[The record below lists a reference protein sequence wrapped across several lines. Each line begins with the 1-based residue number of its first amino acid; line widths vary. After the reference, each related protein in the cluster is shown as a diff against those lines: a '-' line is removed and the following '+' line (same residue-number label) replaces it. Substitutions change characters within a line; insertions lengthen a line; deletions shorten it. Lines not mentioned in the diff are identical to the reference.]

1 MRKKEACGVEV
12 NESEGGKACLKRRL
26 ISLHESF
33 RIFFRRRRFLFS
45 FGPPIR
51 QSDVV
56 AGEFPPHYT
65 GNVCISVYRLNIY
78 EAFRC
83 QEDSIRRR
91 RSTHRVL
98 LFHFTLFR
106 RMLLLISPLVA
117 FALAR
122 TTLRRFFYRE
132 LKEKE

>member
-1 MRKKEACGVEV
+1 MRKRRRVGVEV
-12 NESEGGKACLKRRL
+12 NESEGRKACLKRRL

-51 QSDVV
+51 QPDVV
-56 AGEFPPHYT
+56 VGEFPPHYT

-91 RSTHRVL
+91 RVHAQGAIVPFHPFPSDASSYLPARRVC
-98 LFHFTLFR
+98 
-106 RMLLLISPLVA
+106 PC
-117 FALAR
+117 AR
-122 TTLRRFFYRE
+122 TILRRFF
-132 LKEKE
+132 L